1 MSTRLII
8 DSSNQLQELR
18 DQPQAVRLIARIISY
33 IFHPVFVPVYIILF
47 LLYVHP
53 AVFAGS
59 SEWEKIKTLMQAILN
74 YSFFPIISVLLLKAV
89 GFINSVYLIT
99 KKDRII
105 PYAICMI
112 WYFWICYV
120 WWGLPDTPKEIVVL
134 SAGIFLAAVI
144 GWMANIYMK
153 ISMHSIAM
161 GVAVSFMTFLTF
173 KHPVNAGI
181 YISFT
186 LLIAGLVCTSRL
198 IASNHSAKEIYSGL
212 LAGFSAIILAAL
224 FVMQ

>member
-1 MSTRLII
+1 MSVRLIV
-8 DSSNQLQELR
+8 DSSNQLQEQR

-74 YSFFPIISVLLLKAV
+74 YSFFPIISVLLLKALN
-89 GFINSVYLIT
+89 FIDSVYLMT
-99 KKDRII
+99 KRDRII

-134 SAGIFLAAVI
+134 SAGIFLASVI
-144 GWMANIYMK
+144 GWIANIYIK

-161 GVAVSFMTFLTF
+161 GVTVSFMLFLILG
-173 KHPVNAGI
+173 HPVNAGI
-181 YISFT
+181 YISIT
-186 LLIAGLVCTSRL
+186 LLIAGLVCTSRF
-198 IASNHSAKEIYSGL
+198 IVSDHSSKEVYSGL
-212 LAGFSAIILAAL
+212 LAGFAAIVLAGL
-224 FVMQ
+224 FVMG